1 MNYHKNDLKSAE
13 GERSVPDING
23 CERKEESMGQ
33 ERTGTVMRYGTGAEE
48 EESFVRFEL
57 PLIITC
63 WIVFLI
69 IFGYFVYW

>member
-1 MNYHKNDLKSAE
+1 MNYHKNDLRRPKE
-13 GERSVPDING
+13 ERSVPDING
-23 CERKEESMGQ
+23 CERKEESMGH
-33 ERTGTVMRYGTGAEE
+33 ERSGTVVRYETGAEE

>member
-1 MNYHKNDLKSAE
+1 MNYHKNDLRNPE
-13 GERSVPDING
+13 EERSVSDING
-23 CERKEESMGQ
+23 RESKEESMGQ
-33 ERTGTVMRYGTGAEE
+33 ERTGTVVRYGTGAE